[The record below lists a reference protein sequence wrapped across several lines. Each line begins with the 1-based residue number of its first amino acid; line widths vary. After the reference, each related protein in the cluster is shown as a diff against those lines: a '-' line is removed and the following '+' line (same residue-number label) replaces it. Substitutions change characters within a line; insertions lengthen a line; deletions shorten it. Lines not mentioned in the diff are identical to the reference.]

1 MYRIRGKYIW
11 IDNHAYDGMHA
22 EKPPIKLEHLYETI
36 SNPDKIIMEAKPRVK
51 ALKWIGKRSIIV
63 YYDEYEVDI
72 YVRSISAT
80 RRKIV

>member
-1 MYRIRGKYIW
+1 MRNDIC
-11 IDNHAYDGMHA
+11 IDDHAYDGMHA
-22 EKPPIKLEHLYETI
+22 EKPPIKLEHLYET
-36 SNPDKIIMEAKPRVK
+36 
-51 ALKWIGKRSIIV
+51 RSIIV